1 MRRLINK
8 FFQLTIIISASDAT
22 HSLPFIRVLFLFRNK
37 LRAMEA
43 ITQYHEVAAVFIAR
57 VFLGL
62 LFFFQGYDAVFNIK
76 IRNIIDTYQNS
87 FANKGIPK
95 FLTVCGSWFT
105 SYVELIFGFLL
116 VVGLF
121 EYYALYLLGLNLII
135 ASIAFGIITPMWD
148 MRFVFPRL
156 ALLIFL
162 LLVPGSWNMWSLDN
176 LINHIIN

>member
-1 MRRLINK
+1 
-8 FFQLTIIISASDAT
+8 
-22 HSLPFIRVLFLFRNK
+22 
-37 LRAMEA
+37 MEA
-43 ITQYHEVAAVFIAR
+43 IIQHHEAAAVIIAR

-62 LFFFQGYDAVFNIK
+62 LFFFQGYDAVFNVKVKNVIEA
-76 IRNIIDTYQNS
+76 YENS

-105 SYVELIFGFLL
+105 SYAELIGGFLL

-121 EYYALYLLGLNLII
+121 EYYALYLLGINLII
-135 ASIAFGIITPMWD
+135 ASIAFGITSPMWD

-162 LLVPGSWNMWSLDN
+162 PVVPRSCDIWSLNN
-176 LINHIIN
+176 LINHSNNLKK